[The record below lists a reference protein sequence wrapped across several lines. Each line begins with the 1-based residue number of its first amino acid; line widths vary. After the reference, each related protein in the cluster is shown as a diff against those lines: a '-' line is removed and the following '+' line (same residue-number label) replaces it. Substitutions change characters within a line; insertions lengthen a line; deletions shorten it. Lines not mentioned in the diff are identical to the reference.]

1 MEVRAATEED
11 RTALRTLDRE
21 TWSPVVTPGPEPS
34 DSDTSSFRPD
44 GMLVAEL
51 DGELAGYIKLGRPTR
66 LESNRHVLAIH
77 GLAVDPRHQR
87 RGVAQALIE
96 RAIEEAATRG
106 AKRLTLRV
114 LAPNTA
120 ARSLYESCG
129 FEVEGVQREEFL
141 LAGRY
146 VDDVL
151 MARRVP

>member
-1 MEVRAATEED
+1 MEIRAATEED
-11 RTALRTLDRE
+11 GTALRTLDRK
-21 TWSPVVTPGPEPS
+21 TWSPDVTPGPEPS
-34 DSDTSSFRPD
+34 DSDVSSFRPD
-44 GMLVAEL
+44 DTFVAEL

-77 GLAVDPRHQR
+77 GLAVDPGHQR
-87 RGVAQALIE
+87 RGIARALIE

-129 FEVEGVQREEFL
+129 FAVEGVQREEFL
-141 LAGRY
+141 LSGRY